1 MTGKLLLPFALTKI
15 ILIPQIIFLEKA
27 RKTQTVRKKEKKS
40 HFGSSAKAPRYCCI
54 MPPQQPALQWV
65 ISDTGVPF
73 EYKCPITAEIME
85 DPVVIADGKT
95 YERAAIEQWLARSN
109 LSPMTGGQLDHRV
122 CAWVER
128 YGY

>member
-1 MTGKLLLPFALTKI
+1 MTGKFLLPFALTKI

-27 RKTQTVRKKEKKS
+27 RKTQTVRKKDKKS
-40 HFGSSAKAPRYCCI
+40 PFGSSAKAPRYCCI

-109 LSPMTGGQLDHRV
+109 LAR
-122 CAWVER
+122 
-128 YGY
+128 